1 MNRLEKPEGFP
12 GQRIVRLPRTVVA
25 RARHHPLLAEICP
38 TDVGYFPSAC
48 GHLRERTV
56 GIDQTIFIYCTK
68 GAGWCEIKGR
78 YHSVRVGDLLV
89 IPAGSPHAY
98 GADPKHPWTI
108 HWFHAKGEL
117 IKVFFDAL
125 GTTVDQPMIQ
135 IGNNPQ
141 LLVLFEEA
149 LDAVEHGY
157 APSQLSYAAS
167 ILAHLLA
174 AMVLHHQDNHH
185 EQPGVHQRIAQ
196 TIAYMKQ
203 HLHQPLQLDTL
214 ASVAGF
220 GKSQYTALFKQQTGY
235 APIDYFIRL
244 KMHRA
249 CQLLDTTPSSVKAIA
264 SSVGY
269 GDPFYFSRVFRQVNG
284 TSPQA
289 YRQIRKG

>member
-1 MNRLEKPEGFP
+1 MHRLEKPEGFP
-12 GQRIVRLPRTVVA
+12 GQRIIRLPRSVVA

-38 TDVGYFPSAC
+38 TDVGYFPCAT
-48 GHLRERTV
+48 GHLRDRTE
-56 GIDQTIFIYCTK
+56 GIDQTIFIYCIE

-78 YHSVRVGDLLV
+78 RHSVKTGDMLV
-89 IPAGSPHAY
+89 VPAGSPHVY
-98 GADPKHPWTI
+98 GADPEHPWSI

-117 IKVFFDAL
+117 IKVFLDAL
-125 GTTVDQPMIQ
+125 GTTVDQPTIQ
-135 IGNNPQ
+135 VGNNPQ

-149 LDAVEHGY
+149 LEAVEHGY
-157 APSQLSYAAS
+157 TPSQLSYAAG
-167 ILAHLLA
+167 ILTHLLA
-174 AMVLHHQDNHH
+174 ATVLHYRDHPH
-185 EQPGVHQRIAQ
+185 EQPGAHQRIAQ

-203 HLHQPLQLDTL
+203 HLHQPLALDTL

-220 GKSQYTALFKQQTGY
+220 GKSQYAALFKQQTGY

-249 CQLLDTTPSSVKAIA
+249 CQLLDTTSSSVKAIA
-264 SSVGY
+264 LSVGY
-269 GDPFYFSRVFRQVNG
+269 DDPLYFSRAFRQVNG

>member
-38 TDVGYFPSAC
+38 TDVGYFPCAT
-48 GHLRERTV
+48 GHLRERNV
-56 GIDQTIFIYCTK
+56 GIDQTIFIYCTE
-68 GAGWCEIKGR
+68 GAGWCEIKNR
-78 YHSVRVGDLLV
+78 YHSVKVGELLV

-98 GADPKHPWTI
+98 GADAAHPWTI

-117 IKVFFDAL
+117 IKVFLDAL
-125 GTTVDQPMIQ
+125 GTTADQPMIQ
-135 IGNNPQ
+135 IGSNPQ

-149 LDAVEHGY
+149 LEAVEHGY
-157 APSQLSYAAS
+157 TPSQLSYAAG
-167 ILAHLLA
+167 ILTHLLA
-174 AMVLHHQDNHH
+174 ATVLHHQENHH
-185 EQPGVHQRIAQ
+185 EEPGVHQRIAR

-203 HLHQPLQLDTL
+203 HLHQPLQLDAL

-249 CQLLDTTPSSVKAIA
+249 CQLLDTTSSSVKAIA

-269 GDPFYFSRVFRQVNG
+269 DDQFYFSRIFRQVNG